1 MLLRGDGI
9 RLNTSNLS
17 RLIVCHFFV
26 SSVAVVLYI
35 SFNLVFAV
43 AKGVDE
49 SGKLIAEPLPHIIQ
63 KFEIKG
69 GRPTGSNSPKVPTVL
84 KEVRPYM

>member
-1 MLLRGDGI
+1 M
-9 RLNTSNLS
+9 
-17 RLIVCHFFV
+17 
-26 SSVAVVLYI
+26 
-35 SFNLVFAV
+35 VFAV